1 MSEQQ
6 AGGEGQ
12 DVDAVGATGT
22 CARCARCGTAL
33 IPGTTATGVGECA
46 DCLYGPTSQ
55 PWDDDETDGQ
65 GDGASRYAP
74 GVIVDLDNPTSYI
87 I

>member
-6 AGGEGQ
+6 PAGGEGQ
-12 DVDAVGATGT
+12 DVDALGATGT
-22 CARCARCGTAL
+22 CTRCGTAL

-46 DCLYGPTSQ
+46 DCLYGPTSS

-65 GDGASRYAP
+65 GDGGSRYVP
-74 GVIVDLDNPTSYI
+74 GVIIDLDNPTSYI